1 MGLGLLVLGLSK
13 INGHDRAA
21 ILGKERGA
29 SKQLNY
35 PWYIH
40 IYICVYRCAIGI
52 NQVDLLKPQQRE
64 RCTQQVSE
72 YVL

>member
-35 PWYIH
+35 LWYIH
-40 IYICVYRCAIGI
+40 IVCIGV
-52 NQVDLLKPQQRE
+52 Q
-64 RCTQQVSE
+64 
-72 YVL
+72 